1 MSGDSDRFGMTTM
14 DRRLLSM
21 SCCNNKSGNNCN
33 LYASSPLFLTTHT
46 TSLSLSP
53 DRPLLWAV
61 AVAAPPYSR
70 GNQTL
75 GRSKA
80 APASSSAESRA
91 RVNAA
96 LQAPGCQHA
105 RATCGGRRS
114 LPSEKAAQL
123 GTSAP
128 DSTTLAEL
136 EPKPRRQRTRAV
148 RGVRPAAGGRLS
160 PVPATAAQRGARG
173 SVPCRAAAGE
183 RA

>member
-1 MSGDSDRFGMTTM
+1 M

-21 SCCNNKSGNNCN
+21 SCCNKSGNNCN

-61 AVAAPPYSR
+61 AVAVAVAAPPYSR

-80 APASSSAESRA
+80 ATAGSSAESRA

-96 LQAPGCQHA
+96 LQAPG
-105 RATCGGRRS
+105 
-114 LPSEKAAQL
+114 
-123 GTSAP
+123 
-128 DSTTLAEL
+128 
-136 EPKPRRQRTRAV
+136 
-148 RGVRPAAGGRLS
+148 
-160 PVPATAAQRGARG
+160 
-173 SVPCRAAAGE
+173 
-183 RA
+183 